1 MSQVAIF
8 AEHDGEDIHPVTF
21 ELLKKGREL
30 ADKLGVNL
38 AAILLSGDDVPPE
51 ELVYRGA
58 DAVYYGKHESLAA
71 PDEIAYKKALVN
83 VIEEFGPEIL
93 LIGATHFGR
102 SLAPRVAMAKDAS
115 LTADCTGLDV
125 DESGNFIQIRPAFS
139 GNVLAR
145 IQSKT
150 PLQLATVR
158 YKQFAEAVRVTDRDG
173 EIVELEINDQDVFGS
188 GMEITEV
195 SGDESVDLEDA
206 EVIVAGG
213 RGLEDPKDLKLLQG
227 LVDVIGGKLGASRPL
242 VDEGWIDRG
251 HQVGYSGRRV
261 KPEIYFACGI
271 SGQSQHLAGMKDSS
285 TVIAI
290 NSDPSAP
297 IFDFADYGIVGDL
310 YEVIPE
316 LTKSLKEEKSE

>member
-8 AEHDGEDIHPVTF
+8 AENDGEDIHPVTY
-21 ELLKKGREL
+21 ELLGKGREL

-38 AAILLSGDDVPPE
+38 TAILLSGGDLPPE
-51 ELVYRGA
+51 ELIYRGA
-58 DAVYYGKHESLAA
+58 DAVYYGRDASLAV
-71 PDEIAYKKALVN
+71 PDEIAYKNALVD

-102 SLAPRVAMAKDAS
+102 SLAPRVAMAEDAS

-125 DESGNFIQIRPAFS
+125 NEGGNFIQIRPAFS
-139 GNVLAR
+139 GNILAR

-150 PLQLATVR
+150 TLQLATVR
-158 YKQFAEAVRVTDRDG
+158 YKQFPEARRDTNRKG
-173 EIVELEINDQDVFGS
+173 EIVELEIDGENGTRTGVEISEAS
-188 GMEITEV
+188 GN
-195 SGDESVDLEDA
+195 ESIDLEDA

-213 RGLEDPKDLKLLQG
+213 RGLEDPGDLELLQS
-227 LVDVIGGKLGASRPL
+227 LVNVTGGELGASRPL
-242 VDEGWIDRG
+242 VDEGWIGRA

-271 SGQSQHLAGMKDSS
+271 SGQSQHLAGMKGSD

-290 NSDPSAP
+290 NNDPSAP

-310 YEVIPE
+310 YEVVPE